1 MKITGKDGEAK
12 EKSKQKILVYQK
24 TDMFLRIRQERKKE
38 IKETADSYLAWTRW
52 LNKVAEGEG
61 KS

>member
-38 IKETADSYLAWTRW
+38 IKETADSYLA
-52 LNKVAEGEG
+52 
-61 KS
+61 